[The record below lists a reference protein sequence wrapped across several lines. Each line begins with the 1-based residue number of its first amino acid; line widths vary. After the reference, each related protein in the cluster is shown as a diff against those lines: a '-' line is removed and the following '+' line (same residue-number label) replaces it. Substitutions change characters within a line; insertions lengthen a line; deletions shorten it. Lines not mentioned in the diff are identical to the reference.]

1 MKPLLA
7 VCAVALFTSA
17 CVIDSPDQIAFVS
30 DRQGGQPD
38 KPDIYLMND
47 DGTQVTNLTKHAGR
61 NFDPAWSPDGRKIA
75 FDSDRD
81 GDYEIYV
88 MNADGSGQ
96 TRLTHGRGMLGC
108 AAGSSAA
115 RTMAALRARL
125 SRTPHT
131 SGRTSAVG
139 TDGGSASAE

>member
-61 NFDPAWSPDGRKIA
+61 NIAPAWSPDGTKIA
-75 FDSDRD
+75 FASNRD
-81 GDYEIYV
+81 GNSEIYV

-96 TRLTHGRGMLGC
+96 TRLTH
-108 AAGSSAA
+108 SAA
-115 RTMAALRARL
+115 IDEAPDW
-125 SRTPHT
+125 SPD
-131 SGRTSAVG
+131 G
-139 TDGGSASAE
+139 TKIAFESYRD